1 MHLSAEEA
9 LDLVEKRATTEQ
21 IRFWDTH
28 MATCSSCRN
37 QLEGWQKIREALKR
51 ESLES
56 APAPLVARAESI
68 FEPPAAR
75 QTLREILAS
84 VVFDS
89 FAQPALAGARGGS
102 ASRQFLLTA
111 EDFDIH
117 LRIWALANARRVT
130 GQILSRGKNVA
141 LKNVGLHLL
150 QDGKRV
156 GTTEADEFGEFE
168 FTEVVEGP
176 LSLEIEFPHL
186 RIKGALDPS

>member
-9 LDLVEKRATTEQ
+9 LDLIEKRATTEQ

-28 MATCSSCRN
+28 MGTCSSCRN

-102 ASRQFLLTA
+102 SSRQFLLTA

-117 LRIWALANARRVT
+117 LRIWALANSRRVT
-130 GQILSRGKNVA
+130 GQILSRGKNAA
-141 LKNVGLHLL
+141 LKNVSLHLL
-150 QDGKRV
+150 QEGKRI
-156 GTTEADEFGEFE
+156 GTAAADEFGEFE
-168 FTEVVEGP
+168 FPEVVEGP
-176 LSLEIEFPHL
+176 VSLEIELPHL
-186 RIKGALDPS
+186 RITGALDPS

>member
-37 QLEGWQKIREALKR
+37 QLEGWQKIREVLRR
-51 ESLES
+51 ESLTS

-102 ASRQFLLTA
+102 GSRQFLLTA

-117 LRIWALANARRVT
+117 LRIWAFGNARRVT
-130 GQILSRGKNVA
+130 GQILSRGGSNT
-141 LKNVGLHLL
+141 LKTVHLHLL
-150 QDGKRV
+150 QDGKRI
-156 GTTEADEFGEFE
+156 GSAEADEFGEFE

-176 LSLEIEFPHL
+176 VSMEIELPHL
-186 RIKGALDPS
+186 RITGALDPS